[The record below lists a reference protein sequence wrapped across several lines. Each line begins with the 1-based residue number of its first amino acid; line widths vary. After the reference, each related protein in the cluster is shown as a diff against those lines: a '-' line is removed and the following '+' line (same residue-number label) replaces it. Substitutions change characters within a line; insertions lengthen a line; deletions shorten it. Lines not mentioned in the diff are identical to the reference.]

1 MKRIFPLFLLSALLL
16 SACDRTFS
24 DVGEAR
30 VEVLSPDVTV
40 AQTENILNLELRVTS
55 VRDVTSVRSGS
66 IDFSKSGGVDVWQAS
81 FTLEKGLNR
90 LLIES
95 TVDDGPVGVDTVDV
109 FHLSHSFETAT
120 AENIL
125 IFSTG
130 GHTMTRM
137 ANDDLLLV
145 GGTAEPGAGA
155 AFDAYVWEA
164 GTRRFTPVPGFAVDG
179 RVGHTA
185 NLLPDGRVLMLGG
198 ATFGDISSVDEL
210 VESVEVFNPA
220 TGTFSPIAF
229 EGNPIR
235 RMYHS
240 SVMRIVGDDLFFVLF
255 GGRGDTRYT
264 PSPLLDIR
272 RDMRTFQL
280 RNDTLF
286 ALSPAVGPFI
296 ETMAGHTQTPL
307 SPAAT
312 GESDRFLI
320 SGMTFGDTLDPASL
334 VMDFA
339 GLGGIDIQSTPQ
351 MQKARI
357 RHAAV
362 TLAPGVVALFN
373 GRGEDIGD
381 VYSGGELFVEVA
393 NAYFSFPDDLAAQMT
408 PSFGHT
414 ATLMPDGRVL
424 IAGGFDAF
432 GASLRTME
440 FVSLEVQ

>member
-16 SACDRTFS
+16 TACDRSFS

-30 VEVLSPDVTV
+30 IEVLSPDVTV
-40 AQTENILNLELRVTS
+40 AQTESVLNLELRVTS
-55 VRDVTSVRSGS
+55 VREVTSVSSGS
-66 IDFSKSGGVDVWQAS
+66 IDFSNTSGSDIWRAS
-81 FTLEKGLNR
+81 FALDKGLNR
-90 LLIES
+90 FLIES
-95 TVDDGPVGVDTVDV
+95 IVDDGPVGVDTVDV
-109 FHLSHSFETAT
+109 FHLSYAV
-120 AENIL
+120 ENVTDDHIL

-137 ANDDLLLV
+137 PNDDLFLV
-145 GGTAEPGAGA
+145 GGTNEPGAGA

-164 GTRRFTPVPGFAVDG
+164 GGLRFAPTPGFVVAA

-185 NLLPDGRVLMLGG
+185 NLLPDGRVLLLGG
-198 ATFGDISSVDEL
+198 ASFGDISSVDEL
-210 VESVEVFNPA
+210 VESVEVFDPS
-220 TGTFSPIAF
+220 TKLFSPIAF

-240 SVMRIVGDDLFFVLF
+240 SVMRLVGDDVFLVLF

-272 RDMRTFQL
+272 RDLRTFQF

-307 SPAAT
+307 SPAANGAST
-312 GESDRFLI
+312 RFLI
-320 SGMTFGDTLDPASL
+320 SGMTFGDTLVPASL

-339 GLGGIDIQSTPQ
+339 GLGGIDLQPTPQ

-362 TLAPGVVALFN
+362 TLAPGIVGLFN
-373 GRGEDIGD
+373 GRGEDISD
-381 VYSGGELFVEVA
+381 VYAGGELFVEAA
-393 NAYFSFPDDLAAQMT
+393 NAYFSFPDELAAQMT

-414 ATLMPDGRVL
+414 ATMMPDGRVL
-424 IAGGFDAF
+424 IAGGFDEF
-432 GASLRTME
+432 GASLPTKE
-440 FVSLEVQ
+440 FISLEVQ